1 MCIRDSFK
9 IALPAALVTLVIILM
24 LSLGTDISGTVQ
36 NDYNLLE
43 LIPYLIVLVG
53 GIVGINVFIVLLLGI
68 LSGSIIVVAEGAVAA
83 TDLLGNMG
91 TGAAGMFETTMVA
104 VDVYKRQ
111 HYTYTEEEQAK
122 ADAAVAESGD
132 PAAAQGILPQVGDY
146 MLKKAE
152 EWGADLRLSLIH
164 ISTAHPQPTAKRMSQ
179 LS

>member
-1 MCIRDSFK
+1 MKDKFRENFK
-9 IALPAALVTLVIILM
+9 IALPAALVTLVIILV

-104 VDVYKRQ
+104 VQRRSRG
-111 HYTYTEEEQAK
+111 
-122 ADAAVAESGD
+122 DASHAGAER
-132 PAAAQGILPQVGDY
+132 
-146 MLKKAE
+146 
-152 EWGADLRLSLIH
+152 LRLRGLVHRRRRRHCSYCRYRLRRKH
-164 ISTAHPQPTAKRMSQ
+164 NPVRPVD
-179 LS
+179 